1 MSSIKPG
8 GCSGKIDGAEK
19 VYGAFI
25 IAGGDRAERFESG
38 EEVLDQMPRLVQV
51 FIVYA
56 GDLSVGLGRDDDGFS
71 RLLQWLDHPFIGIKG
86 LIGNDR
92 VRINAR

>member
-1 MSSIKPG
+1 M
-8 GCSGKIDGAEK
+8 DGTKEVAGRL
-19 VYGAFI
+19 V
-25 IAGGDRAERFESG
+25 IACRNGPVWFEAC
-38 EEVLDQMPRLVQV
+38 EEVFNQVPRLVQV

-56 GDLSVGLGRDDDGFS
+56 GDLSVGLGRDDNGFS